1 MTVGMC
7 RECSFGGSG
16 GENGI
21 DCSVRVRVR
30 ENAETERL
38 RRCLCG
44 VSRRR
49 SLLPQ
54 ALRAVSSNSS
64 NPPPIRPSRQAPSG
78 KALALKR
85 RAKATPPIR
94 AHSAAGVSVRI
105 HPGNLIPSHVY
116 RLLPSHHSA
125 PSSMLHAAP
134 MCVSQATSYQISIP
148 AALFIIDHLPCLSS
162 IITISPFP
170 FYHSNLQC
178 HAISPP
184 PLGMVRPIFCPQL
197 AEQVRY
203 RPPFSFKPQTHH
215 PEPAVRTAAPA
226 TGDEHSTCTAL
237 RNLPVP

>member
-94 AHSAAGVSVRI
+94 AHSAAGVSVKT
-105 HPGNLIPSHVY
+105 HPGNLVQVTCIGSFLHTT
-116 RLLPSHHSA
+116 RLHLPCCMLPRCVSRRLHHTKSRFLLLCLLLIIYPVCLPSSPSPPSPSTTPTCNVMLSHHHHSA
-125 PSSMLHAAP
+125 WSA
-134 MCVSQATSYQISIP
+134 
-148 AALFIIDHLPCLSS
+148 LSS
-162 IITISPFP
+162 
-170 FYHSNLQC
+170 
-178 HAISPP
+178 
-184 PLGMVRPIFCPQL
+184 
-197 AEQVRY
+197 
-203 RPPFSFKPQTHH
+203 
-215 PEPAVRTAAPA
+215 
-226 TGDEHSTCTAL
+226 AL
-237 RNLPVP
+237 S